1 MNSCVLLVRRRTRIR
16 YRAPESDRSLP
27 IRPSVMRTQSPERID
42 RRLLCTWTAL
52 TGPSAVSSPEDRSR
66 ILPIEERDV
75 RHRDVLRAHGLTLV
89 LVRAG
94 PEVLLLHLLN
104 HGEDTL
110 LALRYPLR
118 KEDEVRDLRAGVG
131 TSSAAMAPWSSRSLA
146 AARSGSSPCAPWQR
160 GGVSSPPCRCV

>member
-104 HGEDTL
+104 HG
-110 LALRYPLR
+110 
-118 KEDEVRDLRAGVG
+118 
-131 TSSAAMAPWSSRSLA
+131 LA
-146 AARSGSSPCAPWQR
+146 AAGNGSFPRAPRQQR
-160 GGVSSPPCRCV
+160 GGVSSPSCRCVW